1 MSSGLST
8 ETGVRN
14 PQGICEQGVWRARPK
29 LVRHA
34 VPAEYCARFDY
45 TKVEA
50 FVSSLPHM
58 RVFVSETDISTDSI
72 PAARL
77 VPRDN
82 ATTIFR
88 QLLKSCLKYTILFNQ
103 VETVDDDVRQ
113 IRNHMRIPH
122 RWREDDIVVTFSTLY
137 SGIGY
142 HAGHEDAIIVQA
154 SGRRLWRVWPAEAV
168 DESERKQILI
178 SAHGDYY
185 ALPKS
190 EHRPLIECELTPGD
204 VLYIPPFCPHEGQT
218 TDESIS
224 IALGWRGIA
233 YFHFMLAY
241 PDLVSAPESLLL
253 EALPSPFFDLV
264 PDHDAACINPTDPSD
279 LVVERLEELGCTI
292 SNRDLLALRL
302 RTLFINSNSGV
313 T

>member
-1 MSSGLST
+1 MSSGPAP
-8 ETGVRN
+8 EAGVRN
-14 PQGICEQGVWRARPK
+14 PHRISEQGVWRARPM
-29 LVRHA
+29 LVRRA
-34 VPAEYCARFDY
+34 VPVEYCAQFDH
-45 TKVEA
+45 TKVET
-50 FVSSLPHM
+50 FVSRLPHM
-58 RVFVSETDISTDSI
+58 RVFVSETEVSTAS
-72 PAARL
+72 PPTARL

-103 VETVDDDVRQ
+103 VETVDDDVYQ
-113 IRNHMRIPH
+113 IRDYMCIPH
-122 RWREDDIVVTFSTLY
+122 RWREDDVVVTFSTPH

-154 SGRRLWRVWPAEAV
+154 SGRRRWQVWPAELV
-168 DESERKQILI
+168 DDAQRRRILI

-185 ALPKS
+185 ALSKS

-204 VLYIPPFCPHEGQT
+204 VLYIPPFCPHEGKT
-218 TDESIS
+218 IDESIS

-233 YFHFMLAY
+233 YFHILLAFSE
-241 PDLVSAPESLLL
+241 LVSAPKGLHLES
-253 EALPSPFFDLV
+253 LPSPFFDLI
-264 PDHDAACINPTDPSD
+264 PDHDSAYIDAPSLSD
-279 LVVERLEELGCTI
+279 FVVNRLKYLGCSI

-302 RTLFINSNSGV
+302 RTLFLNSNSGV

>member
-1 MSSGLST
+1 MSSGPAT
-8 ETGVRN
+8 EAGVSKS
-14 PQGICEQGVWRARPK
+14 QGISEQGVWRARPM
-29 LVRHA
+29 LVRRA

-58 RVFVSETDISTDSI
+58 RVFVSETHLSTDSV

-82 ATTIFR
+82 ATKIFQ

-113 IRNHMRIPH
+113 IRDHMRIPH
-122 RWREDDIVVTFSTLY
+122 RWREDDIVVTFSTLH

-154 SGRRLWRVWPAEAV
+154 SGRRRWRVWPAEAV
-168 DESERKQILI
+168 DDAERKRILI

-185 ALPKS
+185 ALSKS
-190 EHRPLIECELTPGD
+190 KHRPLIECELTPGD
-204 VLYIPPFCPHEGQT
+204 VLYIPPFCPHEGKT
-218 TDESIS
+218 IEESIS

-233 YFHFMLAY
+233 YFHFLLAF
-241 PDLVSAPESLLL
+241 PDLVSVPDRLHLES
-253 EALPSPFFDLV
+253 LPSPFFDLI
-264 PDHDAACINPTDPSD
+264 PDHGSAYINTTSLSD
-279 LVVERLEELGCTI
+279 LVVERLEQLGCTI
-292 SNRDLLALRL
+292 FNSDLLALRL
-302 RTLFINSNSGV
+302 RTLFLNSNSGV